1 MTRAGQR
8 DIPWSDDE
16 LAVLEM
22 NPGMTAV
29 ELSALLPRRSARA
42 IREKRKRIGRWRM
55 AGRICIVCDSRPV
68 YAESA
73 QAREWGLCK
82 SCYLDERERRLGEER
97 RSAAV
102 RQRERT
108 WRNGRQSA
116 ESAPLK
122 GKRGE
127 TGGIA

>member
-1 MTRAGQR
+1 MRHGER
-8 DIPWSDDE
+8 GVPWSDAE
-16 LAVLEM
+16 VAVIVM
-22 NPGMTAV
+22 NPAMTAG
-29 ELSALLPRRSARA
+29 ELSELLPGRSVRA
-42 IREKRKRIGRWRM
+42 IREKRKRVGRWRM
-55 AGRICIVCDSRPV
+55 AGRICVACDSRPV

-82 SCYLDERERRLGEER
+82 RCYLDERELRLAEER
-97 RSAAV
+97 RNAAI

-116 ESAPLK
+116 ESAPIK